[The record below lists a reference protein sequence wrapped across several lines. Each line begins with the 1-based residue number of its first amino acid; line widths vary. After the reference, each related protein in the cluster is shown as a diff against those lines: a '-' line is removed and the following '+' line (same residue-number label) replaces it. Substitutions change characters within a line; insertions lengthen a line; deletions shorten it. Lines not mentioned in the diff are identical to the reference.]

1 MAVTKILAR
10 HARLDLAINYA
21 VNPDKTDE
29 EVLTAYLNC
38 DKGHACHQMLATKEA
53 KNNRDGV
60 QYYHIIQSFKP
71 GEITP
76 ELALEIAQ
84 AFAKEHLADYEVVIG
99 VHVDKEHIHAHMVF
113 NSVNLVTGRK
123 YHSNAK
129 SYYQQIRTI
138 SDKLCREHGL
148 SVIMEGKPSK
158 AVSYI
163 EWLRQ
168 SKGQPTFRSMLEAD
182 LRDAIADAN
191 DLGHFFLLMEHK
203 GYEIQHGNRLGFRLR
218 GQERFQYPERK
229 DARFT
234 EDGIQNAIHGVMEEI
249 EAGRRPAVT
258 HRTPYQPYRKH
269 PQYTGFMALYVH
281 YLYVLGKIRKQQY
294 PPRMTPH
301 LKQEVMKFERY
312 REKFQFLRENDIAT
326 PNDMAAFQARTE
338 ETLTQLTKQRTVL
351 NVRKKK
357 RAPLYVALADVE
369 ALAMAKQL
377 YDEGRS
383 GMEQQ
388 FEQYME
394 AVAALEN
401 CGIPRER
408 LTTEKAELYEQLA
421 QLNRQIRSE
430 RKKLTLCREI
440 QQERPKLE
448 QDIQKIEQREGEV
461 KRDEHR
467 RR

>member
-191 DLGHFFLLMEHK
+191 DTSSTTATGWVSDCAGRSVSCIRNAKTRH
-203 GYEIQHGNRLGFRLR
+203 IQKKTLNAPLRAISRRLKPVADRRLFRARNRSHI
-218 GQERFQYPERK
+218 
-229 DARFT
+229 AR
-234 EDGIQNAIHGVMEEI
+234 IQNIRDSLHYTTITAIC
-249 EAGRRPAVT
+249 
-258 HRTPYQPYRKH
+258 
-269 PQYTGFMALYVH
+269 L
-281 YLYVLGKIRKQQY
+281 
-294 PPRMTPH
+294 
-301 LKQEVMKFERY
+301 
-312 REKFQFLRENDIAT
+312 
-326 PNDMAAFQARTE
+326 
-338 ETLTQLTKQRTVL
+338 
-351 NVRKKK
+351 
-357 RAPLYVALADVE
+357 
-369 ALAMAKQL
+369 
-377 YDEGRS
+377 
-383 GMEQQ
+383 
-388 FEQYME
+388 
-394 AVAALEN
+394 AALKSDN
-401 CGIPRER
+401 
-408 LTTEKAELYEQLA
+408 
-421 QLNRQIRSE
+421 IR
-430 RKKLTLCREI
+430 RA
-440 QQERPKLE
+440 
-448 QDIQKIEQREGEV
+448 
-461 KRDEHR
+461 
-467 RR
+467 